1 MEVLL
6 GSDACQS
13 GVGIYAVGEN
23 ISDNSITGNIIRN
36 VRNVGILA
44 DPKRNRLDGNQ
55 ILSSNET
62 CKIVDLTDKKLIAL
76 LDEAGIQSII

>member
-44 DPKRNRLDGNQ
+44 DLGRNRLDGNQ

-62 CKIVDLTDKKLIAL
+62 RKIVDLTDKKLIAL